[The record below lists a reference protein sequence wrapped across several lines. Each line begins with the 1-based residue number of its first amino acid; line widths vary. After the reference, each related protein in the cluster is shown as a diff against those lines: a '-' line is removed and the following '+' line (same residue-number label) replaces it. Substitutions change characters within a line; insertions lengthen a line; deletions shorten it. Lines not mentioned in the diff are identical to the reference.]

1 MIQDFIWINTDIPS
15 DLIDTAAEQLEN
27 EEDKLVDSK
36 TYGVT
41 NEKARSSKQLWVP
54 EHHWITGFINH
65 FAGLANRNFQ
75 YRLTGIHG
83 GALQYT
89 HYKQGD
95 HFDWHVDE
103 PVPDSGDIRKLSFS
117 LQLSEEDSYTGG
129 DLQFNFGRELQVAP
143 KTRGTIVFFDS
154 RLTHRVTK
162 IKSGERRALVGW
174 MGGPRWM

>member
-1 MIQDFIWINTDIPS
+1 MIQDYIWINTEIPS
-15 DLIDTAAEQLEN
+15 ELIANAAELLEAKEEHLIDS
-27 EEDKLVDSK
+27 V
-36 TYGVT
+36 TYGET
-41 NEKARSSKQLWVP
+41 DARSSKQLWVP

-65 FAGLANRNFQ
+65 FASLANRNFQ
-75 YRLTGIHG
+75 YRLSGIHN

-95 HFDWHVDE
+95 YFNWHVDE

-174 MGGPRWM
+174 MGGPRWK